1 MKKLDQNCAVP
12 PECCVVI
19 EMEHGAKMGFRKAVL
34 LQEIEALHTLD
45 KAAKVSRISLSHA
58 RYLIDE
64 MNTSFSTPL
73 VDLVSG
79 ETPQDEAVLTEK
91 GRSIVASYWKQFE
104 RIWNDIIDE
113 RSRYY

>member
-45 KAAKVSRISLSHA
+45 KAARVSKISLTHA
-58 RYLIDE
+58 RTLIDE
-64 MNTSFSTPL
+64 MNTTFPKPL
-73 VDLVSG
+73 VHQTSG
-79 ETPQDEAVLTEK
+79 KDPQDEIELTEE
-91 GRSIVASYWKQFE
+91 GRSVVASYWKQFE